1 MKATTRSALRYIV
14 PAALVSLLLSPIT
27 AVWAFVLGGIVAA
40 IAAFIHSR
48 TRGGGSR
55 TVLFVALGVFAGALP
70 YIVAGL
76 VMSAFDSGAP
86 SSGSGG
92 G

>member
-1 MKATTRSALRYIV
+1 MKAETRSALRYAV
-14 PAALVSLLLSPIT
+14 PAGLVSLLLSPLM
-27 AVWAFVLGGIVAA
+27 AVWALVLGGAVAV
-40 IAAFIHSR
+40 IAAFVHSR
-48 TRGGGSR
+48 SRGRASR
-55 TVLFVALGVFAGALP
+55 IVLFVALGVFAGALP

-76 VMSAFDSGAP
+76 VMSALDSGAP

>member
-1 MKATTRSALRYIV
+1 MKAETRSALRYFV
-14 PAALVSLLLSPIT
+14 PAALVSLVLSPIT
-27 AVWAFVLGGIVAA
+27 AVWAFVLGGVVAA
-40 IAAFIHSR
+40 VAALIHRR
-48 TRGGGSR
+48 TRGHTSG

-92 G
+92 S